1 MEYCV
6 TFTIDCFPAYTKF
19 NKKKKVMAVLQIIGA
34 TATTH
39 NYNDKTVAGH
49 EDRTSDA
56 DVDDWYTGS
65 VFTSGE

>member
-1 MEYCV
+1 
-6 TFTIDCFPAYTKF
+6 
-19 NKKKKVMAVLQIIGA
+19 MAVLQIIGA